1 MTPQQ
6 AEQLRSLP
14 AVGELLERRD
24 VSEWCRTHARSS
36 VLHALRAALHHAR
49 QRIRNGHA
57 AEAREFTMD
66 AIVATAKTR
75 LESHHAPSLRP
86 VINATGVVLHTGLGR
101 APLCP
106 AAVRAVADAAGRY
119 VNLEMDM
126 ETGERGHRTRHV
138 AELLCDVT
146 AAPAATVVNN
156 NAAAVLLCMRA
167 LCDGREVI
175 VSRGQLVE
183 IGGSFRMP
191 DVMTAG
197 GVTLREVGTTNR
209 TRIDDY
215 SRAIS
220 DRTAALM
227 RVHHSNFR
235 MEGFVHE
242 AAIEEIVECAHR
254 HDLIAIDD
262 VGSGALFDM
271 AEIGLPH
278 EPDVRRSITAGADI
292 VCFSGDKLLGGPQ
305 SGIIVGRA
313 DLIARIESHP
323 LMRTYR
329 VDKLVLAALEATL
342 RYWSDPQDAAV
353 HVPTVRMIRER
364 TESLAPRA
372 DRLHQL
378 LADAMPDE
386 RFLISSDTSCAGGGS
401 LPGEGLPSVVIRW
414 QPSTESPNAAAAAL
428 RTADPP
434 VVARVHDDAVC
445 FDLRTIA
452 DHEFDPLSRAVASVC
467 ASGRSAGPIE

>member
-14 AVGELLERRD
+14 AVGELLKRSD
-24 VSEWCRTHARSS
+24 VSEWSLRHARSS
-36 VLHALRAALHHAR
+36 VRQALRAALDHAR
-49 QRIRNGHA
+49 RRIRHGHA
-57 AEAREFTMD
+57 AESNEL
-66 AIVATAKTR
+66 TADSIIASAETR
-75 LESHHAPSLRP
+75 LASAAAPSLRP

-101 APLCP
+101 APLCE
-106 AAVRAVADAAGRY
+106 AAVRAVADAARGY
-119 VNLEMDM
+119 VNLELNLDS
-126 ETGERGHRTRHV
+126 GERGQRTAHV
-138 AELLCDVT
+138 ADLLCDVT
-146 AAPAATVVNN
+146 GAPAATVVNN
-156 NAAAVLLCMRA
+156 NAAAVLLCLRA

-209 TRIDDY
+209 TRIGDY
-215 SRAIS
+215 SHGIN

-235 MEGFVHE
+235 MDGFVCE
-242 AAIEEIVECAHR
+242 STIEEIVECAHR

-262 VGSGALFDM
+262 IGSGALFDM
-271 AEIGLPH
+271 TDIGLPN
-278 EPDVRRSITAGADI
+278 EPGVRRSVAAGSDVI
-292 VCFSGDKLLGGPQ
+292 CFSGDKLMGGPQ

-342 RYWSDPQDAAV
+342 RHWSDPQDAAA
-353 HVPTVRMIRER
+353 HIPTVRMIHER

-372 DRLHQL
+372 DQLHQL
-378 LADAMPDE
+378 LSDALPNE
-386 RFLISSDTSCAGGGS
+386 RFLISSDTSYAGGGS

-414 QPSTESPNAAAAAL
+414 QPSADSPNAAAAAL
-428 RTADPP
+428 RTAIPP
-434 VVARVHDDAVC
+434 VVARVHDDVVC

-452 DHEFDPLSRAVASVC
+452 DHEFDSLARAVASVC
-467 ASGRSAGPIE
+467 ASDRTGDPNP